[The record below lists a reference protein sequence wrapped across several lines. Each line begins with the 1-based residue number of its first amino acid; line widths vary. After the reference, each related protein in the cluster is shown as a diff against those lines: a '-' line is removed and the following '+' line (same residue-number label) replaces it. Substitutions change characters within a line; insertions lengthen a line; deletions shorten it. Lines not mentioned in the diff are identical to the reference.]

1 MNTTELLDV
10 ANDALSAEG
19 VTPAGPQMPLSTVDL
34 VTRWSVAVA
43 LEKATNHRAPDTT
56 IDAAT
61 TLGDLLALYATP
73 DDVAADAPAEGPLS
87 ADAIRQALGL

>member
-19 VTPAGPQMPLSTVDL
+19 VTPAGPQMPLNAVDL

-43 LEKATNHRAPDTT
+43 LEKATNRRAPDTK
-56 IDAAT
+56 IDSAT